1 MHQEQLF
8 PLIRKYF
15 AELLNGY
22 IQTKEMEDLEQ
33 YIVPPSLQDKQ
44 GIMGAVQLALLE
56 MERKK

>member
-8 PLIRKYF
+8 PMIRKAF
-15 AELLNGY
+15 AELMNGY
-22 IQTKEMEDLEQ
+22 IQTKELEDLER

-44 GIMGAVQLALLE
+44 GIMGAIQLALLE